1 MEKSVAEKVL
11 ALMLE
16 YSGKLDASVQ
26 LVKDTCTE
34 QEFRHYRRAIG
45 KIMGEMGV
53 EIMWPIFKEHPEL
66 EPEEFKPKNNTAA
79 PAATSK
85 NTAPQIGS
93 SPPRHRAR
101 MTKKRR

>member
-26 LVKDTCTE
+26 LVKDSCTE
-34 QEFRHYRRAIG
+34 QEFLDYRRAVG
-45 KIMGEMGV
+45 KIMGEMCV

-66 EPEEFKPKNNTAA
+66 EPDELKPQK
-79 PAATSK
+79 
-85 NTAPQIGS
+85 
-93 SPPRHRAR
+93 
-101 MTKKRR
+101 

>member
-16 YSGKLDASVQ
+16 YSGKLDGSVQ

-34 QEFRHYRRAIG
+34 QEFLDYRTAVA
-45 KIMGEMGV
+45 KIMGEMCV

-66 EPEEFKPKNNTAA
+66 EPEQLKP
-79 PAATSK
+79 
-85 NTAPQIGS
+85 Q
-93 SPPRHRAR
+93 
-101 MTKKRR
+101 KK